1 MAKYGVVETTK
12 ITEPC
17 FDFKA
22 TADIENG
29 SIVKKGDLVTGETH
43 IYTAGVPAVTDEVYL
58 VANPAWSYDDCSVI
72 NQNEDEYINVKGV
85 PFRGYAMKKDN
96 KFAVLDYSISVDVGS
111 TLAVGDYI
119 GADGTT
125 NKLKDI
131 GASEPTMKS
140 LGFVGIVREIKEYGF
155 AYCTGTAGNVGATG
169 KKVVI
174 EVLKNTTV
182 EA

>member
-43 IYTAGVPAVTDEVYL
+43 IYKAEVPAVTDEVYL

-72 NQNEDEYINVKGV
+72 NQNEDEYINAKGV

-96 KFAVLDYSISVDVGS
+96 KFAVLDYSISEN
-111 TLAVGDYI
+111 TALAVGDYI

-125 NKLKDI
+125 NKLKDL
-131 GASEPTMKS
+131 GSSAPAMKS

-174 EVLKNTTV
+174 EILKNATV

>member
-43 IYTAGVPAVTDEVYL
+43 IYKAEVPAVTDEVYL
-58 VANPAWSYDDCSVI
+58 VANPAWSYDDSSVI
-72 NQNEDEYINVKGV
+72 NQNEDEYINAKGV

-96 KFAVLDYSISVDVGS
+96 KFTVLDYSITVDAGS
-111 TLAVGDYI
+111 TLAKDDYI
-119 GADGTT
+119 GVDGTT
-125 NKLKDI
+125 NKLKDL
-131 GASEPTMKS
+131 GSSKPTMS
-140 LGFVGIVREIKEYGF
+140 DLGFVGIVREIKKYGF
-155 AYCTGTAGNVGATG
+155 AYCTGTTGNVGSTG

>member
-29 SIVKKGDLVTGETH
+29 FIVKKGDLVTGETH
-43 IYTAGVPAVTDEVYL
+43 IYVAGVPTITDEVYL
-58 VANPAWSYDDCSVI
+58 VANPAWSYDESSII
-72 NQNEDEYINVKGV
+72 NQNEDEFINKKGIA
-85 PFRGYAMKKDN
+85 FRGYAMKKDN
-96 KFAVLDYSISVDVGS
+96 KFAVLDYSIDTSNVS
-111 TLAVGDYI
+111 ALTVGDYI

-125 NKLKDI
+125 NKLKDL
-131 GASEPTMKS
+131 GSSAPTMS
-140 LGFVGIVREIKEYGF
+140 SVGFIGIVRDIKEYGF
-155 AYCTGTAGNVGATG
+155 VYCTGTAGNVGATG

-174 EVLKNTTV
+174 EVLKNSTV
-182 EA
+182 EV